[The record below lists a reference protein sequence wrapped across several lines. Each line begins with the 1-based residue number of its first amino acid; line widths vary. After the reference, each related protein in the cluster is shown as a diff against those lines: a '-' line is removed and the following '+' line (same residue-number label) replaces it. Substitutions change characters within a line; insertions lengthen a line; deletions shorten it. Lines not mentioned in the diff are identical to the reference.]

1 VVKDFNFESLRN
13 EIIPMVIVNL
23 EGEFGFFSQLS
34 IRIAG
39 ESTNEIIPEVE
50 SIYKELNP
58 QNPFIYTFLDETL
71 ECQYSSEYTSGKMLG
86 FFTIIAIVIACVGLF
101 GLAAY
106 SISQRTKE
114 IGVRKVLGASV
125 RSITLLIFSDFGRLI
140 MAAFIIAT
148 PVSYYAMDRWL
159 ESFAYKTSL
168 NPWVFLLAGILVLFI
183 TTITISYQSISAATV
198 NPAKSLKSE

>member
-1 VVKDFNFESLRN
+1 
-13 EIIPMVIVNL
+13 
-23 EGEFGFFSQLS
+23 
-34 IRIAG
+34 
-39 ESTNEIIPEVE
+39 
-50 SIYKELNP
+50 
-58 QNPFIYTFLDETL
+58 
-71 ECQYSSEYTSGKMLG
+71 MLG

-125 RSITLLIFSDFGRLI
+125 RSITLLIFGDFGRLI
-140 MAAFIIAT
+140 IAAFIIAT

-168 NPWVFLLAGILVLFI
+168 NLWVFLLAGILVLFI